1 MEHAA
6 GPILEAAFHAA
17 PVIQTPA
24 KPDCK
29 HKASQPHPALVLG
42 FKPAAC
48 TMGGGVENQ
57 LFNIKFT
64 AKQINRMAKKSEKQH
79 ESEKLKV
86 KKAIEKGDP
95 ESARI
100 YAENAIRIQKQGNNY
115 LRLASRLEA
124 VASRLE
130 SAIKMKQVSQQMGSV
145 VKGMDVRGTLRSNPR
160 RGAAAVPATSGA
172 PPRVGLSCL
181 YPSMPAALLPAR
193 RRCSGRWTSRRSP
206 PPASSSSRAS
216 TRRT

>member
-1 MEHAA
+1 
-6 GPILEAAFHAA
+6 
-17 PVIQTPA
+17 
-24 KPDCK
+24 
-29 HKASQPHPALVLG
+29 
-42 FKPAAC
+42 
-48 TMGGGVENQ
+48 MGGGVENQ

-145 VKGMDVRGTLRSNPR
+145 VKGMDVRSNPR

-172 PPRVGLSCL
+172 PPRVGLSFL

>member
-1 MEHAA
+1 
-6 GPILEAAFHAA
+6 
-17 PVIQTPA
+17 
-24 KPDCK
+24 
-29 HKASQPHPALVLG
+29 
-42 FKPAAC
+42 
-48 TMGGGVENQ
+48 MGGGVENQ

-145 VKGMDVRGTLRSNPR
+145 VKGMDVVKKIESVGSKS
-160 RGAAAVPATSGA
+160 GKTSKKVLVA
-172 PPRVGLSCL
+172 D
-181 YPSMPAALLPAR
+181 
-193 RRCSGRWTSRRSP
+193 SGQIG
-206 PPASSSSRAS
+206 
-216 TRRT
+216 